1 MTFFT
6 TSMGNDMNVW
16 LICSLKWSL
25 KGEMHV
31 DRINFYYLP
40 LEFFVTH
47 MDEFIDELLRE
58 ERVCDILLP
67 RIQVNS
73 NALIS

>member
-1 MTFFT
+1 
-6 TSMGNDMNVW
+6 
-16 LICSLKWSL
+16 
-25 KGEMHV
+25 MHV
-31 DRINFYYLP
+31 DRINFCYLP

>member
-1 MTFFT
+1 MSVST
-6 TSMGNDMNVW
+6 NVW
-16 LICSLKWSL
+16 LICSLECEL
-25 KGEMHV
+25 HA
-31 DRINFYYLP
+31 DRINFHYAP

-73 NALIS
+73 NAIIS